1 MIYVT
6 NVLSFSM
13 LKQLVE
19 GNSIKVGKEYNIDHI
34 NNLGEF
40 KVCIHNPCL
49 VRTLQAREVQLDKG
63 KPAQNVSLVPGDV
76 LLAINPSEKIDTLK
90 NDDILPDHISF
101 KLEEYEIIK

>member
-19 GNSIKVGKEYNIDHI
+19 GNSIKVGKEYNIDYI
-34 NNLGEF
+34 NNLEEF

-49 VRTLQAREVQLDKG
+49 VRTLQARDVQLDKG
-63 KPAQNVSLVPGDV
+63 KSAQNVSLVPGDV